1 MDERKIVI
9 VGSGQVGSTFAY
21 ALMING
27 LAGTIV
33 LTDARQET
41 SEGNAMDLNH
51 GLPFVPP
58 VNIYAGDYSDCKNA
72 EIVVITAGASQ
83 KPGETRLELVQRNV
97 EIFREIIPKIVR
109 EEPKIL
115 LIVSNP
121 VDILTYAALKIS
133 GYPSNRVIGSGTVL
147 DTARFRYLLSR
158 KCGVD
163 SHNVHAYIIGEHGDS
178 EVPVWSIASIG
189 GVPFDDF
196 CPVCEKNCTIL
207 DKEAVFNSV
216 RNAAYEIIKR
226 KGWTN
231 YAVGLSLVRIVESI
245 IRNENSILT
254 VSTLLKEYHSI
265 SDICLSIPVLLNSK
279 GASRTIRIDLNDE
292 EKGKLIKSAEIL
304 KDIVKTVGL

>member
-21 ALMING
+21 ALMMNG
-27 LAGTIV
+27 LASTIV
-33 LTDARQET
+33 LTDARRET
-41 SEGNAMDLNH
+41 AEGNVMDLNH
-51 GLPFVPP
+51 GLLFVPP
-58 VNIYAGDYSDCKNA
+58 VNIYAGDYSDCKDA
-72 EIVVITAGASQ
+72 EIVVVTAGASQ

-97 EIFREIIPKIVR
+97 EIFRDIIPKIAR
-109 EEPKIL
+109 EDPKII

-147 DTARFRYLLSR
+147 DTARFRYLLSK
-158 KCGVD
+158 KCRVD
-163 SHNVHAYIIGEHGDS
+163 PRNVHAYIIGEHGDS
-178 EVPVWSIASIG
+178 EVPVWSVASIG
-189 GVPFDDF
+189 GVPFENY
-196 CPVCEKNCTIL
+196 CPICEKNCTPL

-231 YAVGLSLVRIVESI
+231 YGVGLSLVRIVESI

-254 VSTLLKEYHSI
+254 VSNLLNDYHSI
-265 SDICLSIPVLLNSK
+265 SDICLSIPVLLNRD
-279 GASRTIRIDLNDE
+279 GVSRTIRFDLNNE
-292 EKGKLIKSAEIL
+292 EKEKLIKSAGIL